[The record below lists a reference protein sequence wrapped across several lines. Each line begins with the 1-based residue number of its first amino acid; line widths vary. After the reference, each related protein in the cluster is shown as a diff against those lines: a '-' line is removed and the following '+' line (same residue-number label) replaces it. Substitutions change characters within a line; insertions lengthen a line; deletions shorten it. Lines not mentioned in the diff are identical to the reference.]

1 MKDEKEVARL
11 ISEINKQIDT
21 IVGDLSVPK
30 NVRSAVSEA
39 KVKLNAQGEY
49 VMRISGAIYNI
60 DSISNDINLQPQA
73 RTVIWNILSMLESI
87 KDE

>member
-1 MKDEKEVARL
+1 VKDEKEVARL
-11 ISEINKQIDT
+11 ISEINRQIDLV
-21 IVGDLSVPK
+21 VGDFSVPK

-39 KVKLNAQGEY
+39 KVKLNADGDY

-60 DSISNDINLQPQA
+60 DSVSNDINLQPQA

>member
-1 MKDEKEVARL
+1 MKDEKEVAKL
-11 ISEINKQIDT
+11 IEEINRQIDT
-21 IVGDLSVPK
+21 IVGDLSVQK

-39 KVKLNAQGEY
+39 KSKLNAQGEY